1 MAKLKSRE
9 LRAVITYPR
18 DAVLDAGH
26 LVVAFGVSEEI
37 IASMD
42 LPCTYAGA
50 RPKYV
55 WGQVVDEL
63 QRRAHA
69 DARPRKAS

>member
-1 MAKLKSRE
+1 MALKKPRD
-9 LRAVITYPR
+9 LRAVVTYPR
-18 DAVLDAGH
+18 DAVLDVGH
-26 LVVAFGVSEEI
+26 LVVALGVSEEI
-37 IASMD
+37 INSMD

-63 QRRAHA
+63 ERRASP
-69 DARPRKAS
+69 DARPRKVS